1 MKYHSRA
8 CNAYTSLT
16 LHCSHHAC
24 WKSSPIVWNHLK
36 IQLPHC
42 PFVHIYILEWLKQIL
57 RKGCG
62 DIQNFISTS
71 PPPLLVQE
79 TGLHTIILYSNV
91 SSLSILQKRSL
102 VYSMTRTPV
111 DQCEVMRPSTYIN
124 ASCLNAWRLLFQ
136 IMFLKCHSRF
146 ADTNTA

>member
-1 MKYHSRA
+1 MAKTNIKKGMLRYSK
-8 CNAYTSLT
+8 L
-16 LHCSHHAC
+16 
-24 WKSSPIVWNHLK
+24 
-36 IQLPHC
+36 
-42 PFVHIYILEWLKQIL
+42 YINIP
-57 RKGCG
+57 
-62 DIQNFISTS
+62 

-91 SSLSILQKRSL
+91 SSLFILQKRSL

-124 ASCLNAWRLLFQ
+124 VSCLNAWRLLFQ